1 MRVVEREEAQAERD
15 VAQREEAE
23 RAAAGRDDKEG

>member
-1 MRVVEREEAQAERD
+1 MGTRQMRVVEREEAQAERD

-23 RAAAGRDDKEG
+23 REGA